1 MSNKEDN
8 KTSEPLEAGGVLE
21 QLKFFRSIPVEL
33 SIELGRGKLKLRD
46 LLNLH
51 YHSVFRLDQT
61 AGSPMNVL
69 LNGVLLAKG
78 EPVVIENRVG
88 IKIDEVVDTER

>member
-1 MSNKEDN
+1 VSNKEDN
-8 KTSEPLEAGGVLE
+8 KTSEPLDAGVLE
-21 QLKFFRSIPVEL
+21 RLKPFRTIPMEL

-46 LLNLH
+46 LLNLQ
-51 YHSVFRLDQT
+51 YHSVFRLEQA

-78 EPVVIENRVG
+78 EPVVIEDRVG